1 MIPHQIT
8 MLEVVI
14 IVASSKIILEVVV
27 SASKRFRTHLFL
39 FSKCMTNEWGNGF
52 AFIFDVTNG
61 KWCIMD

>member
-27 SASKRFRTHLFL
+27 SASKRFRTHLF
-39 FSKCMTNEWGNGF
+39 FSFQN
-52 AFIFDVTNG
+52 V
-61 KWCIMD
+61 